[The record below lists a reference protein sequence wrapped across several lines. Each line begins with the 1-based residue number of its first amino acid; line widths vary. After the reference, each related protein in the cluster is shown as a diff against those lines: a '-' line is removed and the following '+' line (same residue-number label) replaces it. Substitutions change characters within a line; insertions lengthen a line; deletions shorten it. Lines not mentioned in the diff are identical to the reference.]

1 MNNKNFHKQPLS
13 PRVRRHRRRRRLI
26 LGGVAVALAALIVA
40 IVFLV
45 RGCAGGASPSD
56 DSSATPSGGSSTS
69 GETTTQ
75 TSAAETT
82 TQAPTTTEVP
92 TTEATTAPTVPAAV
106 DDSYFAD
113 ACFIGDSRT
122 QGLLLYAGPGNA
134 TNFTSKGLNISQV
147 FNSKT
152 VKLDNQEYSVNDAL
166 GMRQFGKVYIM
177 LGVNELGWTYPQVF
191 VDQYG
196 DLIDRI
202 KETSPDADIFVQ
214 SILPVTAA
222 RSAKGDH
229 VNNDRIAEYNA
240 MLKDLCREKGAAYL
254 NVQEAVEDENG
265 CLPADATTDGVHL
278 NKTYCLKWLDYLK
291 THTDAASY
299 IPE

>member
-13 PRVRRHRRRRRLI
+13 PRVRRHRRQRRLI
-26 LGGVAVALAALIVA
+26 LGGIAVALAALIVA

-56 DSSATPSGGSSTS
+56 DSSATPSGGSSAS

-82 TQAPTTTEVP
+82 TQAPTTT
-92 TTEATTAPTVPAAV
+92 TGATTGPTGSPAV
-106 DDSYFAD
+106 DDSYFED

-122 QGLLLYAGPGNA
+122 QGLLLFAGPGNA
-134 TNFTSKGLNISQV
+134 TDFTSKGLNISQV
-147 FNSKT
+147 FNSQT
-152 VKLDNQEYSVNDAL
+152 VELGKQKYTVNDAL

-214 SILPVTAA
+214 SILPVSAA
-222 RSAKGDH
+222 RSAKGDY

>member
-26 LGGVAVALAALIVA
+26 LGGIAVALVALIVV

-82 TQAPTTTEVP
+82 TQAPTTT
-92 TTEATTAPTVPAAV
+92 TGATTGPTGSPAV
-106 DDSYFAD
+106 DDSYFED

-122 QGLLLYAGPGNA
+122 QGLLLFAGPGNA
-134 TNFTSKGLNISQV
+134 TDFTYKGLNISQV
-147 FNSKT
+147 FNSQT
-152 VKLDNQEYSVNDAL
+152 VELGKQKYTVNDAL